1 MRHGVG
7 VVGKSAIGG
16 EATELSGGPLEVL
29 EEAEVA
35 ARVGLGEPE
44 VDAFLALCELFV
56 QGLDDLGTV
65 GRLDGRGDVRLDK
78 VSHLPTDFSVMRMY
92 ITPAPLTLVVL
103 EVDMMMW

>member
-35 ARVGLGEPE
+35 ARVGLWEPD

-65 GRLDGRGDVRLDK
+65 GRLDGRSDGKLDK
-78 VSHLPTDFSVMRMY
+78 VSDLPTDFSVMRKY
-92 ITPAPLTLVVL
+92 LTPAPLALVVL
-103 EVDMMMW
+103 EVDMVI